1 MKTAAF
7 DIFLKY
13 SLHINDAL
21 NKHYGYIFRHLP
33 QTIFGDLTHMK
44 GDAKRG
50 TPFKKFEKLAFS
62 KEEGLLWLLIGEYK
76 REKTKQN
83 SNAKFKA

>member
-1 MKTAAF
+1 MKTAGS

-21 NKHYGYIFRHLP
+21 NKYYGLIFRHLP

-50 TPFKKFEKLAFS
+50 TAFKQFEKLAFS
-62 KEEGLLWLLIGEYK
+62 KWGRFTLNANWGIQK
-76 REKTKQN
+76 RKNKTKQQCQV
-83 SNAKFKA
+83 

>member
-1 MKTAAF
+1 MKTAGS

-21 NKHYGYIFRHLP
+21 NKYYGLIFRHLP

-50 TPFKKFEKLAFS
+50 TAFKQFEKLAFS
-62 KEEGLLWLLIGEYK
+62 K
-76 REKTKQN
+76 
-83 SNAKFKA
+83 